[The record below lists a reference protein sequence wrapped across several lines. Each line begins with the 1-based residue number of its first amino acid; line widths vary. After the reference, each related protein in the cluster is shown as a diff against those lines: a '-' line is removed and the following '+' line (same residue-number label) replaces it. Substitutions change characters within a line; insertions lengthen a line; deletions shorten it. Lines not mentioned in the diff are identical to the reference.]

1 MNRHSNDLRVRAVK
15 YAKTHNKS
23 KAAKVFKIA
32 RQTIYD
38 WLKLD
43 SEGKLEEIIIYST
56 KKSKLD
62 YTEIAEYTNN
72 NPDLYYHEIGNH
84 FNTSDENIRRIL
96 KKLNFTVKKNKRY
109 TRKQI
114 QN

>member
-1 MNRHSNDLRVRAVK
+1 MNRYSNDLRIRAVK
-15 YAKTHNKS
+15 YAKTHSKS
-23 KAAKVFKIA
+23 DTLKAFKIA
-32 RQTIYD
+32 RQTLYD

-43 SEGKLEEIIIYST
+43 VQGKLEDVVRYQT
-56 KKSKLD
+56 KKSKLS
-62 YTEIAEYTNN
+62 YTEIEKFTND

-96 KKLNFTVKKNKRY
+96 KKLNFTVKKNKRS

-114 QN
+114 KD

>member
-15 YAKTHNKS
+15 YAKAHNKS
-23 KAAKVFKIA
+23 KAVKVFKVA

-43 SEGKLEEIIIYST
+43 SEGKLENVVVYQT
-56 KKSKLD
+56 KKSKLN
-62 YTEIAEYTNN
+62 YIEIEKYTND

-84 FNTSDENIRRIL
+84 FNTTDENIRRIL
-96 KKLNFTVKKNKRY
+96 KKLNFTVKKNKRS
-109 TRKQI
+109 TRKQTKT
-114 QN
+114 